1 MTTFQEMMGKTIV
14 RARRLKLKGCD
25 DNGFLRLD
33 FTDGSHAVIEGGYGG
48 YTGDSEDEYKTCIGM
63 CGDEREAKLEEES
76 K

>member
-1 MTTFQEMMGKTIV
+1 MTTFQEMISKTIIRV
-14 RARRLKLKGCD
+14 IQLKLKGHD

-33 FTDGSHAVIEGGYGG
+33 FSDGSHAVIEGGYGG

-63 CGDEREAKLEEES
+63 CDEEREAQLEED